1 MTDEDLSELIGGI
14 YDCALDPERWPR
26 VLGRIVGAVEAA
38 VGMVAVHDLVLNKP
52 VRTFA
57 YGMPAAATWL
67 YEARYGTRNP
77 IAMALASKHD
87 EGRVDTVGTLVEA
100 DVWKRS
106 PIYREF
112 VRPLGLGDVLG
123 VAALRSARRGVWLGA
138 LRRAS
143 QPAFGPAES
152 RLFHLLSPHVV
163 RAMRLSD
170 ILELRAVETERL
182 AAVLDGLATAVWVVD
197 DHAQVLHANASA
209 EALERRDGLLR
220 VARDRLTAAAPAEA
234 SLLATAIREA
244 ATGNFAGGTT
254 PASIA
259 LGDGATGDGL
269 IVTVLPLRGA
279 VPARAAAVIVQ
290 DPAAA
295 PRTPLGA
302 FGALHG
308 LTPAEIRCLGEI
320 ALGRNVPEAAAALG
334 IAQTTARSHLN
345 AIFRKTGTTSQAE
358 LARLLASVAPPLRG

>member
-1 MTDEDLSELIGGI
+1 MTDEDRSALIGGI
-14 YDCALDPERWPR
+14 HDCALDPERWPR

-38 VGMVAVHDLVLNKP
+38 VGMVAVHDLVLNRP

-57 YGMPAAATWL
+57 YGMPAAATRL

-77 IAMALASKHD
+77 IAMVLARKHD
-87 EGRVDTVGTLVEA
+87 EGRVDTIGTLVEA
-100 DVWKRS
+100 DVWRRS
-106 PIYREF
+106 PIYRKF
-112 VRPLGLGDVLG
+112 VRPLGLGS

-209 EALERRDGLLR
+209 EALGRRDGLLR

-244 ATGNFAGGTT
+244 ATANFAGGTT